1 MVPQWFDM
9 AGQEDMRSDDEATA
23 MRQVRLRP
31 DCCVHALYVTRAIG
45 AGP

>member
-23 MRQVRLRP
+23 MRQVSLRP
-31 DCCVHALYVTRAIG
+31 DCCVRAQCVPT
-45 AGP
+45 ATEA